1 MPSRT
6 ISESTA
12 ETQSLIGSLDRERL
26 ITKWRKQVSEDD
38 ERVAFDIDTYQ
49 LGRNM
54 PTDHYLLEPQDARLT
69 PDVKDA

>member
-1 MPSRT
+1 
-6 ISESTA
+6 
-12 ETQSLIGSLDRERL
+12 LDRERL